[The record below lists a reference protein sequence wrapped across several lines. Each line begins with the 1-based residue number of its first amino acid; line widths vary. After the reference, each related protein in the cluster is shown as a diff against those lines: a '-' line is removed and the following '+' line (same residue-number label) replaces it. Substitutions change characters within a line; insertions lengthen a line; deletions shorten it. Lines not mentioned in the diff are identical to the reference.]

1 MLRPARWLGRLT
13 SPRRHPRRQARPFT
27 AELAPTGVSSSQ
39 SLLSLLGPTTYCRDG
54 ILTRSC
60 IKERRLHQKQTK
72 GTKQRLR
79 ADWPQ
84 ENAKIAKE
92 DRSPTFQKP
101 DWTESLPIFSAP
113 HISA

>member
-72 GTKQRLR
+72 GTKELNRRPRRKRREVRNTNGRLSTLIGTVFNR
-79 ADWPQ
+79 GFHGLG
-84 ENAKIAKE
+84 
-92 DRSPTFQKP
+92 R
-101 DWTESLPIFSAP
+101 
-113 HISA
+113 

>member
-1 MLRPARWLGRLT
+1 MVHPSAIRAFIVFCSIRLFLFMLRPARWLGRLT

-72 GTKQRLR
+72 GRTEIGCIVEEDLLR
-79 ADWPQ
+79 G
-84 ENAKIAKE
+84 
-92 DRSPTFQKP
+92 
-101 DWTESLPIFSAP
+101 
-113 HISA
+113 